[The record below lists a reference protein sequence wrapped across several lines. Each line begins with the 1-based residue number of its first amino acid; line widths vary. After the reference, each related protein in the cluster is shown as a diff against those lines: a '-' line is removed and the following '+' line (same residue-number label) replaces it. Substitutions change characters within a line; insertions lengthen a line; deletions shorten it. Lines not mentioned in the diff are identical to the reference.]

1 MCRTRKLVV
10 INKLGLGTRELGYEV
25 YSLPKGEV
33 LEFTAKQLRD
43 IMKAGRDGKG
53 KDEVYGLKIGE
64 NGFDLVF
71 DNEGFFTSN
80 IMYKVHIGSLTP
92 MAETESMI
100 NLFYIVIGTHVEHG
114 EVMYDVISSRFERTS
129 FNGEK
134 LRALLEMNV
143 ISGGAKLEHGKIIVA
158 PLEKVKKPVE
168 EVNALEE
175 KPVAEMKSLEK
186 EKENPIEKEKSLEK
200 ENPVEKEKSLEKEKE
215 VPVVKEKSL
224 EEKKV
229 VEKENPVPVIKK
241 EPEKVVKVE
250 EKKKG

>member
-1 MCRTRKLVV
+1 MCRKLVV
-10 INKLGLGTRELGYEV
+10 INNLRLGMRDLGWEL

-33 LEFTAKQLRD
+33 IELTSKQLRD
-43 IMKAGRDGKG
+43 IINGYKEGN
-53 KDEVYGLKIGE
+53 DEVYGLKVLE
-64 NGFDLVF
+64 KNGFDFVF
-71 DNEGFFTSN
+71 DEEFFTSN
-80 IMYKVHIGSLTP
+80 LMVKIHIGKLQP
-92 MAETESMI
+92 MVETDYLV

-129 FNGEK
+129 FTEEK
-134 LRALLEMNV
+134 VKILLNMGV
-143 ISGGAKLEHGKIIVA
+143 ISSGAKLDNGKIVVA

-186 EKENPIEKEKSLEK
+186 EKENPVEKEKILEK

-224 EEKKV
+224 E
-229 VEKENPVPVIKK
+229 KENPVPVVKK
-241 EPEKVVKVE
+241 EVEKVVKVE
-250 EKKKG
+250 EKKKA

>member
-1 MCRTRKLVV
+1 MSMCRKLVV
-10 INKLGLGTRELGYEV
+10 INNLRLGTRELGWEL
-25 YSLPKGEV
+25 YSLPKGEI
-33 LEFTAKQLRD
+33 LEFTSKQLRD
-43 IMKAGRDGKG
+43 IIKGYKEGKN
-53 KDEVYGLKIGE
+53 EVYGLKIGE

-71 DNEGFFTSN
+71 DESFFTSN

-92 MAETESMI
+92 MVQTDCMV
-100 NLFYIVIGTHVEHG
+100 NLFYVVIGTHVQHG

-134 LRALLEMNV
+134 LRALLEMGV
-143 ISGGAKLEHGKIIVA
+143 ISGGAKLENGKIVVA

-186 EKENPIEKEKSLEK
+186 EK

-241 EPEKVVKVE
+241 EFEKVVKVE
-250 EKKKG
+250 EKKKA

>member
-1 MCRTRKLVV
+1 MCRRKLVV
-10 INKLGLGTRELGYEV
+10 VNKLGLGVRELGYEV

-43 IMKAGRDGKG
+43 IIKNYKEG

-71 DNEGFFTSN
+71 DEEFFTSN
-80 IMYKVHIGSLTP
+80 LMVKIHIGKLQP
-92 MAETESMI
+92 MVETDYLV

-114 EVMYDVISSRFERTS
+114 EVMYDVVSSRFERTS
-129 FNGEK
+129 FTEEK
-134 LRALLEMNV
+134 VKILLNMGV
-143 ISGGAKLEHGKIIVA
+143 ISGGAKLDNGKIVVA
-158 PLEKVKKPVE
+158 PLEKVK
-168 EVNALEE
+168 
-175 KPVAEMKSLEK
+175 SLEK
-186 EKENPIEKEKSLEK
+186 EKTLEKEKSL
-200 ENPVEKEKSLEKEKE
+200 EKE

-224 EEKKV
+224 E
-229 VEKENPVPVIKK
+229 KENPLVKK

>member
-10 INKLGLGTRELGYEV
+10 INNLRLGTRELGWEL
-25 YSLPKGEV
+25 YSLPKGEI
-33 LEFTAKQLRD
+33 LEFTSKQLRD
-43 IMKAGRDGKG
+43 IIKGYKEG

-71 DNEGFFTSN
+71 DESFFTTN
-80 IMYKVHIGSLTP
+80 MMYKVHIGSLTP

-134 LRALLEMNV
+134 LRALLEMGV
-143 ISGGAKLEHGKIIVA
+143 ISGGAKLDENGKIVVA

-186 EKENPIEKEKSLEK
+186 EKEV
-200 ENPVEKEKSLEKEKE
+200 PVEKEKILEKE
-215 VPVVKEKSL
+215 VPVEKEKSL

-229 VEKENPVPVIKK
+229 VEKENPVPVGKK
-241 EPEKVVKVE
+241 EFEKVSKVE
-250 EKKKG
+250 EKKKA